1 LLQQVIAA
9 PPYFSLTH
17 PTGHFYNRPY
27 LAANTPRLRFDSLFG
42 EADMGSPRCYRP
54 ARPAFTLVELLV
66 VIAIIGVL
74 IALLLPAVQ
83 AAREAA
89 RRSQCQNNLKQ
100 IALAM
105 HNFESH
111 YKHIP
116 HGSETA
122 ALLGPSPHAY
132 LLPVI
137 EQGNVFNQM
146 TQTFAHG
153 SSAQGGTGQ
162 NVLLH
167 ETGSTVRPKVFECPS
182 EINKFLTNVYG
193 YTNYHTNYG
202 SWVRLN
208 NAWDGLFRT
217 NFVPYGSVPR
227 REAARFAEI
236 TDGTS
241 NTLAFAEVANGV
253 GGNPV
258 RRDPRRDCY
267 DAGTQNFTNAVA
279 ARNAFLALNW
289 QTAGNAANGWN
300 WRGYPWREG
309 SVWRNGFNTLL
320 PPNKPCW
327 RPNNEWW
334 QLVTPASS
342 YHPGGINASL
352 ADGSVRFFSQTI
364 NPDAWT
370 AAGTIGG
377 GESLPLD

>member
-1 LLQQVIAA
+1 
-9 PPYFSLTH
+9 
-17 PTGHFYNRPY
+17 
-27 LAANTPRLRFDSLFG
+27 
-42 EADMGSPRCYRP
+42 MGSPRSFRL

-74 IALLLPAVQ
+74 VALLLPAVQ

-111 YKHIP
+111 YNRIP
-116 HGSETA
+116 HGSEDSN
-122 ALLGPSPHAY
+122 LWGPSAHAY

-146 TQTFAHG
+146 TQSFAHG
-153 SSAQGGTGQ
+153 STSQGGTSQ
-162 NVLLH
+162 QVLTH
-167 ETGSTVRPKVFECPS
+167 EAGSTVRPKVFECPS

-193 YTNYHTNYG
+193 YTNYHTNWG
-202 SWVRLN
+202 TWLRVPRR
-208 NAWDGLFRT
+208 WDGLFRT
-217 NFVPYGSVPR
+217 NFKLPLAFTVEAT
-227 REAARFAEI
+227 EAARFAEI

-253 GGNPV
+253 GGNPIK
-258 RRDPRRDCY
+258 RDPRRDCY
-267 DAGTQNFTNAVA
+267 HAGTQNHSNFVT

-289 QTAGNAANGWN
+289 QTAPNALNGWN

-309 SVWRNGFNTLL
+309 SIWRNGFNTLL

-334 QLVTPASS
+334 ELVTPASS
-342 YHPGGINASL
+342 YHPGGVNASM
-352 ADGSVRFFSQTI
+352 ADGSVRFFAETI

-377 GESLPLD
+377 GEALPLN